1 LAFVENIAIL
11 MFLFLGGVLGFAAEF
26 IPRLFTKPRPTPEK
40 LAPFESGEDPVG
52 TARIR
57 FRIQYYI
64 YAVAFVAFDIVVA
77 LAIPW
82 AVGWGYVYWT
92 PIILL
97 LAVMLAVVGYYSAK
111 GDLEW
116 I

>member
-1 LAFVENIAIL
+1 LAFTENIAIL
-11 MFLFLGGVLGFAAEF
+11 MFLFLGSALGFAAEF
-26 IPRLFTKPRPTPEK
+26 IPRLFTKSRPTAEK

-64 YAVAFVAFDIVVA
+64 YAVAFVAFDIVAA

-92 PIILL
+92 PIVALL
-97 LAVMLAVVGYYSAK
+97 VVMLAVVGYYSVK

-116 I
+116 T

>member
-1 LAFVENIAIL
+1 LALVENLAIL
-11 MFLFLGGVLGFAAEF
+11 MFLFLGGILGFAVELV
-26 IPRLFTKPRPTPEK
+26 PNLFTKPKPTPEK
-40 LAPFESGEDPVG
+40 LTPFESGEDPVG
-52 TARIR
+52 TARVR

-82 AVGWGYVYWT
+82 AVGWSTVYFT
-92 PIILL
+92 PIIALL
-97 LAVMLAVVGYYSAK
+97 VVLLAVVGYYSAK

-116 I
+116 V